1 MSAANKEL
9 SRRFTELFST
19 GDDALA
25 DEVLGEDVVVHL
37 GEQELRGIEQVK
49 GLVAGYRA
57 AFPDA
62 RSTVEDQIAEE
73 GKVATRWRSSG
84 THRGNLGD
92 LRPTGREFAIDGVT
106 IERISGGKIVEVWV
120 VRDELALMRQ
130 LGVLAQPPAAE
141 ARAPGR

>member
-1 MSAANKEL
+1 MSAADKAL

-19 GDDALA
+19 GDEALA
-25 DEVLGEDVVVHL
+25 DDVLGEDVVFHL

-49 GLVAGYRA
+49 GFVAGYRG

-62 RSTVEDQIAEE
+62 RSTVEDQIAED
-73 GKVATRWRSSG
+73 GKVVTRWRSRG

-106 IERISGGKIVEVWV
+106 IERITNGKIVEVWA

-130 LGVLAQPPAAE
+130 LGVLAEPPPAE
-141 ARAPGR
+141 ASATRR